1 MYRKLGRHPWALT
14 SRSTSGFQTTM
25 KPSIHAQTKEQET
38 PIIQYVVNKDEL
50 NHIIR
55 GIIADKIEEYE
66 TSKKER
72 LLSKKQVAER
82 IGVDRSTLWRW
93 EKENYLV
100 PIRYGKKVR
109 YKESDIIEIE
119 EGRR

>member
-1 MYRKLGRHPWALT
+1 MFLDYLSYFIPGLPQLFIALGLAE
-14 SRSTSGFQTTM
+14 
-25 KPSIHAQTKEQET
+25 IH
-38 PIIQYVVNKDEL
+38 
-50 NHIIR
+50 
-55 GIIADKIEEYE
+55 KIEEYE
-66 TSKKER
+66 TTKKDR

-100 PIRYGKKVR
+100 PIRFGKKVR

>member
-1 MYRKLGRHPWALT
+1 
-14 SRSTSGFQTTM
+14 M
-25 KPSIHAQTKEQET
+25 KPSIHAQTREQDT
-38 PIIQYVVNKDEL
+38 PIIQYVVNKEDL
-50 NHIIR
+50 SHIIR
-55 GIIADKIEEYE
+55 DIIADKIEEYE
-66 TSKKER
+66 TTKKDR

-100 PIRYGKKVR
+100 SIRFGKKVR